1 MNEFLKLDS
10 KFYKYGT
17 LLADLI
23 ILTMLWFLC
32 CIPVITF
39 GAATT
44 GMYYVTTRQLSNREG
59 YVTKDFFKSFKSN
72 FLQATI
78 MTVIFLI
85 MAGIVLINIVYLS
98 GSSILYPIQF
108 VLYYEVTIVAIYCFP
123 ILSRFDMKTGQ
134 ILKTA
139 FFMANKHLLTTWTCL
154 ILLVAIVL
162 ICLQYPI
169 LIVLCAGV
177 YAILTSMMFM
187 KVFRKYNPE
196 VDKPEPGNIY

>member
-1 MNEFLKLDS
+1 MNEFFKLEG
-10 KFYKYGT
+10 KFFKYGT

-23 ILTMLWFLC
+23 ILTLLWYLC
-32 CIPVITF
+32 CIPLITF

-78 MTVIFLI
+78 MTLLLLVVV
-85 MAGIVLINIVYLS
+85 AIVFVNIVYLNGAS
-98 GSSILYPIQF
+98 VFYPVQF
-108 VLYYEVTIVAIYCFP
+108 IICYEAVITSIYCFP

-139 FFMANKHLLTTWTCL
+139 FFMANRHLLTTWTCL
-154 ILLVAIVL
+154 LLLAAIVM
-162 ICLQYPI
+162 ICLKYPV
-169 LIVLCAGV
+169 LLVLCAGI
-177 YAILTSMMFM
+177 YGILTSLMFM

-196 VDKPEPGNIY
+196 LDKPENGNIY